1 MVLRQFRLSTQ
12 RAVLRGQLVVGG
24 VDFVELP
31 QAALDLAA
39 EVGVDHRT
47 GHALGDEAN
56 ELVDRLELVG
66 EALDAAEALLA
77 MLHAAGDDVAA
88 ALGAIEREHV
98 LREVVAA
105 GEAEGFEA
113 ALVGDGEPDEVI
125 EEVLELEAGGFAG
138 IGALDLLDELAQL
151 DVLLLADRTGRA
163 ELAEADGLAAAA
175 LADLGL
181 AVEVT
186 AHTAIARRRDTEAD
200 DREHRDERAEQPGV
214 AKADAR
220 GEDGE
225 RDADGTADR
234 ATHVREARVTNRER
248 GGRGG
253 DEAGLRGEGLH
264 EVGSCDLRAIG
275 GAFRAGALFLGR
287 WSPTPHR
294 GERGAR
300 RRTLGAVASASS
312 EEPILRWTP
321 EEVWV
326 MAGLAQRLLVA
337 TIDGVEHA
345 STEGGVFHAEVHAG
359 AESIEVAL
367 AFDADAARLALGA
380 RDPAGQRWRDGWL
393 LEIARGDER
402 WILEPGGSTEIGDAR
417 RGPIVAHLRVRR
429 RALIAARAEDH
440 VPLVDVAFHRY
451 TRQSTI
457 ATERTFADGVVPWMT
472 PTAEEPAPWW
482 EIDLGQPRCI
492 TWMRIDL
499 APLPSGTRITCH
511 AFGHPT
517 PTGTTPAGSVVS
529 EITGDALHVV
539 DGQAWFTV
547 VDAVVARYVRVQAH
561 AADGA
566 TVTLEIVAAEIQAA
580 ELYAETLAQTLRRA
594 FVLHAD
600 RTLCLIRSVDGYDPS
615 IRYGDMWERA
625 KALSRGLAARLEP
638 CEERIV
644 VGVMTRNRPEWIA
657 TDLAIVERGYVS
669 VALAPDDSDDRLAQI
684 FALAKPTCVVV
695 EAPDAARVA
704 RLATTAKLVVVLDGP
719 AAGDNQVAFDA
730 LVADE
735 EPPPRAPRAEDDLYA
750 VLFTSGSTGMP
761 KGAMRTYRTFNAMIA
776 SYAIGHSPR
785 HLSFQ
790 PLSHLSERMYL
801 PAILVNGGTIAF
813 SQGGAHLIDELRA
826 LGPTTVGSVPRL
838 WEVLYAG
845 YARRVRA
852 DPDDEPRI
860 LAETRAQ
867 LGDRLLA
874 VSVGSAPCSAEVLAF
889 LRRCFADVWVTEGY
903 GTTELGTIAVDGVI
917 AKDVAVKL
925 VPLADGAATDGGD
938 RGEIW
943 VKSPHVIAGY
953 LGEATT
959 TVDAEG
965 FVATGDLGERD
976 ASGRVRIIGR
986 VRNTIK
992 LAQGEFV
999 SVDRVEAILASSPV
1013 VDRIFVHAG
1022 YGSSHLAAVVVPRA
1036 DVAREVDIAAALRAH
1051 AGAAGLAPYEV
1062 PAEVLLECE
1071 PFSVENGLLTASGKL
1086 ARGALVAKYGARLG
1100 PATRPTIAD
1109 LSRADDSLA
1118 ERIARIASQVA
1129 KRAISIDEPLGAG
1142 IGVDSLAAA
1151 EILAAI
1157 SEELERDVPLA
1168 WWFEARTI
1176 GDLAARLVAAPAAT
1190 DVAAN
1195 RELARADL
1203 ALATPTPIS
1212 TSPPP
1217 VRRVLLTGA
1226 TGFLG
1231 AFLVE
1236 ALHAH
1241 GIAVTCLVRA
1251 RDDAEAQR
1259 RLDAVLAEREIDA
1272 PATAIAGDLAAL
1284 AIDIDVDAIVHAGA
1298 TVSWLASYEALRAP
1312 NVLGTLALLELAA
1325 RRGVPFHHVSTIST
1339 APADGDET
1347 SLLAFETALVSTPYA
1362 LSKWIAEAH
1371 VRRAGEAGLPVA
1383 VYRPAMI
1390 AADTRR
1396 GIGNADDYLNRY
1408 LVGCAELGL
1417 YIDREDAVI
1426 DMTPVDFVARAIAT
1440 CVARGRTG
1448 ETLHLANVEQSM
1460 TYAALGR
1467 ALVAAGL
1474 CAAPATYEAFRAAL
1488 LANRTSRLH
1497 PLAAFFPA
1505 RFSLG
1510 MGPWPCARSVET
1522 LAAQGIQRP
1531 RIDDALIAR
1540 YVARLRKQERL

>member
-1 MVLRQFRLSTQ
+1 
-12 RAVLRGQLVVGG
+12 
-24 VDFVELP
+24 
-31 QAALDLAA
+31 
-39 EVGVDHRT
+39 
-47 GHALGDEAN
+47 
-56 ELVDRLELVG
+56 
-66 EALDAAEALLA
+66 
-77 MLHAAGDDVAA
+77 
-88 ALGAIEREHV
+88 
-98 LREVVAA
+98 
-105 GEAEGFEA
+105 
-113 ALVGDGEPDEVI
+113 
-125 EEVLELEAGGFAG
+125 
-138 IGALDLLDELAQL
+138 
-151 DVLLLADRTGRA
+151 
-163 ELAEADGLAAAA
+163 
-175 LADLGL
+175 
-181 AVEVT
+181 
-186 AHTAIARRRDTEAD
+186 
-200 DREHRDERAEQPGV
+200 
-214 AKADAR
+214 
-220 GEDGE
+220 
-225 RDADGTADR
+225 
-234 ATHVREARVTNRER
+234 
-248 GGRGG
+248 
-253 DEAGLRGEGLH
+253 
-264 EVGSCDLRAIG
+264 
-275 GAFRAGALFLGR
+275 
-287 WSPTPHR
+287 
-294 GERGAR
+294 
-300 RRTLGAVASASS
+300 
-312 EEPILRWTP
+312 
-321 EEVWV
+321 
-326 MAGLAQRLLVA
+326 MAGLARRLLVA
-337 TIDGVEHA
+337 TIGGVEHA
-345 STEGGVFHAEVHAG
+345 STEGGAFHAEVHAG
-359 AESIEVAL
+359 AESIEIAL
-367 AFDADAARLALGA
+367 AFDADAAKLALGA

-393 LEIARGDER
+393 LEIARGEER
-402 WILEPGGSTEIGDAR
+402 WLLEPGGSTEIGDAR
-417 RGPIVAHLRVRR
+417 RGPIVAQLRVRR
-429 RALIAARAEDH
+429 RSLIASRAEDN
-440 VPLVDVAFHRY
+440 VPLGDVAFHRY

-457 ATERTFADGVVPWMT
+457 AAERKLDEGVVPWMT
-472 PTAEEPAPWW
+472 ATAEEAAPWW

-517 PTGTTPAGSVVS
+517 PSGTTPAGSVVS
-529 EITGDALHVV
+529 EIVGDALHVV
-539 DGQAWFTV
+539 DGQTWFTV
-547 VDAVVARYVRVQAH
+547 DEAVVARYVRVQAH

-566 TVTLEIVAAEIQAA
+566 TVSLAIFGAEIQAA
-580 ELYAETLAQTLRRA
+580 ELYGETLVQTLRRA

-600 RTLCLIRSVDGYDPS
+600 RTLCLARSVDGYDPS

-638 CEERIV
+638 CDERIF

-657 TDLAIVERGYVS
+657 VDLAILERGYVS
-669 VALAPDDSDDRLAQI
+669 VALAPEDSDDRLAQI

-695 EAPDAARVA
+695 EAPNAERVT

-730 LVADE
+730 LVPDAE
-735 EPPPRAPRAEDDLYA
+735 TPPPAPRAEDDLYA
-750 VLFTSGSTGMP
+750 VLFTSGSTGTP
-761 KGAMRTYRTFNAMIA
+761 KGAMRSYRTFNAMIA

-801 PAILVNGGTIAF
+801 PAILVNGGCIAF

-826 LGPTTVGSVPRL
+826 LRPTTVGSVPRL
-838 WEVLYAG
+838 WEVLHAG

-852 DPDDEPRI
+852 NPDDEPRI

-925 VPLADGAATDGGD
+925 VPLAEVAPTDGSE

-959 TVDAEG
+959 TVDTDG

-999 SVDRVEAILASSPV
+999 SIDRVEAILASAPV

-1036 DVAREVDIAAALRAH
+1036 EVARDVDVAAALRAH
-1051 AGAAGLAPYEV
+1051 ARTAGLAPYEV
-1062 PAEVLLECE
+1062 PAEVLLEAE

-1100 PATRPTIAD
+1100 PATRPTVAE
-1109 LSRADDSLA
+1109 LSPPANAGLA

-1129 KRAISIDEPLGAG
+1129 KRALATDEPLGAG

-1151 EILAAI
+1151 EILAAL
-1157 SEELERDVPLA
+1157 SEELEREVPLA

-1176 GDLAARLVAAPAAT
+1176 GELAARLATTPAPAGGP
-1190 DVAAN
+1190 AN
-1195 RELARADL
+1195 SELARADL
-1203 ALATPTPIS
+1203 ALAPPNPIAIS
-1212 TSPPP
+1212 RPPL
-1217 VRRVLLTGA
+1217 RRVLLTGA

-1231 AFLVE
+1231 SFLVE

-1251 RDDAEAQR
+1251 KTDDDAQR
-1259 RLDAVLAEREIDA
+1259 RLDAVLAQREIDA

-1284 AIDIDVDAIVHAGA
+1284 AIDVDVDAIVHAGA

-1339 APADGDET
+1339 APADGDEA
-1347 SLLAFETALVSTPYA
+1347 SLLAFETAVASTPYA

-1371 VRRAGEAGLPVA
+1371 VRRAAKAGLPVA

-1396 GIGNADDYLNRY
+1396 GIGNAEDYLNRY

-1467 ALVAAGL
+1467 ALVAAGVR
-1474 CAAPATYEAFRAAL
+1474 AEPATYEAFRAAL
-1488 LANRTSRLH
+1488 LAKRTSWLH

-1522 LAAQGIQRP
+1522 LAAQGVERP

-1540 YVARLRKQERL
+1540 YIARLRQQERL